1 MKKIKT
7 LRDLQDYLNKE
18 IRLDATCVTQAQ
30 VDQFGKDTGDVN
42 DHNSISTKHFN
53 KPAVQ
58 GFFSLGLFGGFHKQ
72 VCQIEN
78 ADPLNAEVIN
88 AVFSQPIYVGQTFIP
103 MLKIEFV
110 QDQGNRIKVIWRYE
124 LHSEDFQALLKA
136 QLRLI
141 YVFPE

>member
-1 MKKIKT
+1 VKKIKT

-78 ADPLNAEVIN
+78 ADPLNAEVI
-88 AVFSQPIYVGQTFIP
+88 ARLKKHHVPLLRTEDWGSLVF
-103 MLKIEFV
+103 IE
-110 QDQGNRIKVIWRYE
+110 
-124 LHSEDFQALLKA
+124 
-136 QLRLI
+136 
-141 YVFPE
+141 